1 MRAHEGI
8 FAIFFIFLLSISGL
22 FTNLLAFQLFFLPS
36 PFFLQLSWPL
46 ASNILHDSALV
57 HLELLRERG
66 LLGLEPDLVAVG
78 GLDLLLEG
86 LVLLLEEGR
95 SERDLVLLQPA
106 GLARPP
112 GGEVV
117 LQPLLPVLVVLT
129 L

>member
-36 PFFLQLSWPL
+36 PFFFSSLGRWL
-46 ASNILHDSALV
+46 AILHDSALV

-95 SERDLVLLQPA
+95 SQRDLVLLQPA

-117 LQPLLPVLVVLT
+117 LQPLLPIFVVLT